1 MCLSD
6 DAASSTQHP
15 LAISDVQT
23 KCIAHELVLPL
34 SAVDVQKLTNGI
46 NILAVFSNFI
56 CDVEFVLLLSDDVV
70 SSRLSDEFRTLS
82 ETILDTAAFSVLQD
96 IFQLNGK

>member
-1 MCLSD
+1 M
-6 DAASSTQHP
+6 
-15 LAISDVQT
+15 

-46 NILAVFSNFI
+46 NILAVFLILYMKVMFI
-56 CDVEFVLLLSDDVV
+56 CDVEFITDDVV